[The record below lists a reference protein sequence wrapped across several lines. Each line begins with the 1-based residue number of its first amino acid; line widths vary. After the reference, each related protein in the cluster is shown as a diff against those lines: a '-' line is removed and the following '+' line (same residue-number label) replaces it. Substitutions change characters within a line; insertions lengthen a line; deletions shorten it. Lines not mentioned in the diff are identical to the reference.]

1 MNMPFGLTIFF
12 GSLTLWAGLLIW
24 GLTQKRFTPFI
35 VFGIAFL
42 LFMNVRYLI
51 EGAPA
56 AIAFF
61 IGIYDV
67 LDNIG
72 LQSGQTAAALATCP
86 NNACTVWGSTY
97 ELHPSWGTAFHARF
111 LNGTEFR
118 TNLLYAHLAFNSIV
132 FVLMH
137 IQLWR
142 PGSGA
147 NATLHAYLGRVSFA
161 CLTIGTVCAIWLA
174 ASHGSVDEYGGNLS
188 MYGFWSM
195 SFFVYGCAVMGVLAI
210 RRGDVANHRIWMNV
224 ILRNRRVN
232 VHLLARTPKIDDL
245 ESSLFQPISFLLVWT
260 GRRAQRREAVAL
272 KLQESCGGGAG
283 GLGGLGKFVGTLLG
297 FSSSE
302 PS

>member
-1 MNMPFGLTIFF
+1 MNMPLGLTVFF
-12 GSLTLWAGLLIW
+12 GSLTVWAGLLIW
-24 GLTQKRFTPFI
+24 GLARKKFTPFI

-86 NNACTVWGSTY
+86 DNACTVWGSTY
-97 ELHPSWGTAFHARF
+97 ELHPSWGTAFHDRF
-111 LNGTEFR
+111 LNGTALR
-118 TNLLYAHLAFNSIV
+118 TNLLYAHLTFNSIV

-142 PGSGA
+142 PGTGA
-147 NATLHAYLGRVSFA
+147 NARLHAYLGRVSFA
-161 CLTIGTVCAIWLA
+161 SLTIGTVCAIWLA

-210 RRGDVANHRIWMNV
+210 RRGDVADHRIWMIRFAGSMWGAFWIFRV
-224 ILRNRRVN
+224 ILFVMGPLLRDYPSANILLCIWISAPLGILIAEMVRRKILDAPSN
-232 VHLLARTPKIDDL
+232 GTKQTSDLAYD
-245 ESSLFQPISFLLVWT
+245 
-260 GRRAQRREAVAL
+260 
-272 KLQESCGGGAG
+272 
-283 GLGGLGKFVGTLLG
+283 
-297 FSSSE
+297 
-302 PS
+302 